1 MLKKFARFLP
11 ILLAVLIVFSL
22 VQSAPVQAEDPVYDQ
37 QVLIVHYVDRDQ
49 LADLANRYDV
59 VEVDSDTQTVKIFSN
74 QITREALAAEGFT
87 WTVDLPYT
95 ALINTEVKPLFGQT
109 TGIPGYSC
117 YRTVAEIYAAADTLA
132 ADYPDLV

>member
-11 ILLAVLIVFSL
+11 ILIAVLIVFSL

-59 VEVDSDTQTVKIFSN
+59 VEVDSDTQTVKIFSRSRA
-74 QITREALAAEGFT
+74 TPWLRKALPG
-87 WTVDLPYT
+87 L
-95 ALINTEVKPLFGQT
+95 LIFRIPL
-109 TGIPGYSC
+109 
-117 YRTVAEIYAAADTLA
+117 
-132 ADYPDLV
+132 